1 MGQQQQERQQQRGK
15 GKSGKAKVSKVPKV
29 MAKRER
35 ERQQAQNNRNI
46 EAVNKVSPELQQW
59 LRTEIKKLN
68 PDVEAASVAHLLL
81 TLDDETAKTTAYHT
95 FGSGKEVNTFID
107 SFLVH
112 RSHDLQQQK
121 NQKHAAHATSSS
133 NKKKKG
139 KK

>member
-1 MGQQQQERQQQRGK
+1 MGQHQNGK
-15 GKSGKAKVSKVPKV
+15 NI
-29 MAKRER
+29 
-35 ERQQAQNNRNI
+35 QQNNKNI
-46 EAVNKVSPELQQW
+46 EAVNKVSAELQQW

-68 PDVEAASVAHLLL
+68 GEVDAISVAHLLL

-112 RSHDLQQQK
+112 RSHDLAQQK
-121 NQKHAAHATSSS
+121 NQKHGATSSS

-139 KK
+139 KKSNRR